1 LAPIEHTAILRD
13 VSVARKPG
21 DAVGLC

>member
-13 VSVARKPG
+13 VSVARKLG